1 MYFAS
6 IQMVLCNRSLIHS
19 ENQNRQQ
26 WMAVW
31 KDANIEEG
39 FRCISHSGGITF
51 GPDTEPNIYHP
62 DYDKLSDI
70 YNMV

>member
-1 MYFAS
+1 
-6 IQMVLCNRSLIHS
+6 
-19 ENQNRQQ
+19 
-26 WMAVW
+26 MAIW